1 MIGDGANDRSKY
13 PEERTRCDHI
23 RYRCELDAKA
33 ACKNRQKWIHHPLH
47 GVQDG
52 TEKHENDKL
61 EAKAHEFSVK
71 PYYKI
76 IVDTAEFY
84 LMRLK

>member
-1 MIGDGANDRSKY
+1 
-13 PEERTRCDHI
+13 
-23 RYRCELDAKA
+23 
-33 ACKNRQKWIHHPLH
+33 LH

-52 TEKHENDKL
+52 TEEHENDKL